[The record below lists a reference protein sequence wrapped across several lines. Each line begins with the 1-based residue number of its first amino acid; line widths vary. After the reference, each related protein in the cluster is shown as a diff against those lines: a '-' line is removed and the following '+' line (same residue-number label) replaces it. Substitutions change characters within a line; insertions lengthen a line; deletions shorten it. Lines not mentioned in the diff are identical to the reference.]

1 GAILRSED
9 RRPLHAP
16 GEGSGSHRTQE
27 AHQRDR
33 ENRARA
39 RVLHPGH
46 LVGAERRALGEG
58 EELRGAAESL
68 LEPETPGRVAQRGL
82 SVVCKST
89 GFWRQAR
96 APLANAA
103 LGSARS
109 PAPEIT
115 ITAMPAS

>member
-1 GAILRSED
+1 MGAILRSED

-27 AHQRDR
+27 AHHRDR

-39 RVLHPGH
+39 RVLPPGH

-82 SVVCKST
+82 RDKPGRRSPNPRS
-89 GFWRQAR
+89 
-96 APLANAA
+96 
-103 LGSARS
+103 GSARS
-109 PAPEIT
+109 TSTSIEAT
-115 ITAMPAS
+115 LAASSMMTT